1 MSHTNLD
8 QHRGY
13 SIHGTSEKHDNGK
26 WVGSFHISQGNA
38 PIISISALDDMF
50 DTAEAAAAYALR
62 QARLYIDRELK

>member
-8 QHRGY
+8 QHQGY

-26 WVGSFHISQGNA
+26 WVGSFHIAENST
-38 PIISISALDDMF
+38 PIISISVLDTMF
-50 DTAEAAAAYALR
+50 DSAEAAAAYALR